1 MSTLDLFTEE
11 PLKEEDF
18 DPFCMSI
25 LADYIE
31 DQFLSLIKQVS
42 PLSSLLNLF
51 PTRPTVVLK
60 PYS

>member
-18 DPFCMSI
+18 EPFCMSI
-25 LADYIE
+25 LSDYIE

-42 PLSSLLNLF
+42 SSFLINLL
-51 PTRPTVVLK
+51 
-60 PYS
+60 

>member
-1 MSTLDLFTEE
+1 MSTSDLFTEE

-31 DQFLSLIKQVS
+31 EQFLSLLKQVS
-42 PLSSLLNLF
+42 LYL
-51 PTRPTVVLK
+51 VLIV
-60 PYS
+60 YD

>member
-25 LADYIE
+25 LSDYIE

-42 PLSSLLNLF
+42 PSPILNL
-51 PTRPTVVLK
+51 
-60 PYS
+60 

>member
-42 PLSSLLNLF
+42 PSPILNL
-51 PTRPTVVLK
+51 
-60 PYS
+60 

>member
-18 DPFCMSI
+18 DPCCMSI

-31 DQFLSLIKQVS
+31 EQFLSLLKQVS
-42 PLSSLLNLF
+42 LSFVLTF
-51 PTRPTVVLK
+51 VMTRPTAVQRHC
-60 PYS
+60 S